1 MRKQACK
8 NCKVF
13 VDGDQCPICKGSSLS
28 TNWQGRI
35 TFLQT
40 DKSLIAHKMGVTEKG
55 EYALKVR

>member
-8 NCKVF
+8 SCKIF
-13 VDGDQCPICKGSSLS
+13 VEGDQCPLCKTTNLS

-35 TFLQT
+35 VFLDT
-40 DKSLIAHKMGVTEKG
+40 DKSLIAHKMGVEKTG